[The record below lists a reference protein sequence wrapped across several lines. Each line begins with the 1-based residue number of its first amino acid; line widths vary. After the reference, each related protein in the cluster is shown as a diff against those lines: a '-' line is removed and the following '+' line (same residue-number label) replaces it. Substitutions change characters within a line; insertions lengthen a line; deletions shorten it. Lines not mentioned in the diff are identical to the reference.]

1 MIVAEERS
9 MGLFEHIRELRQRL
23 FRSII
28 VWIIATL
35 GASMVVDQLI
45 SWLVAPAKAAGSNV
59 SIIVTSPPE
68 GAIIYFKVALAAGFA
83 LALPYVLYEI
93 YRFIAPGLY
102 RNERRVFITGI
113 PAVLIFFILGAIF
126 TLQLLIPTSLP
137 VLMGFL
143 GDVVEPMYMLDSYL
157 SFVTTLVVWMGLIFQ
172 TPLIVF
178 IIARLGLVTPKQ
190 LAGARRI
197 VWFLA
202 VVFAAVITPT
212 TDPVTLLLVTGPF
225 IGLYEIGLLLSHIAA
240 RQRSKDKPEELDS

>member
-1 MIVAEERS
+1 MIAAEERS

-28 VWIIATL
+28 VWIIATI

-45 SWLVAPAKAAGSNV
+45 TWLVAPAKAAGSNV

-93 YRFIAPGLY
+93 YRFVAPGLY
-102 RNERRVFITGI
+102 KNERRVFITGI
-113 PAVLIFFILGAIF
+113 PAVLVFFILGAIF

-143 GDVVEPMYMLDSYL
+143 GDVVEPMYMLEHYL

-178 IIARLGLVTPKQ
+178 IVARLGLVTPKQ
-190 LAGARRI
+190 LAGARRM

-225 IGLYEIGLLLSHIAA
+225 IGLYEIGLLLSHIGV
-240 RQRSKDKPEELDS
+240 RQRTKDDPEAL